1 MFFLCFSDSN
11 TQLIVAKG
19 YINCHL
25 IQCWHTIHP
34 WKELMKHSGRD
45 WGCTK
50 RQLYIKCIYLNI
62 CMLWL
67 NWVNGFCKKK
77 KKPEHW
83 PALYLINISIFF
95 ANYKLKK
102 KTNLRLT
109 YNYNLSRFLK
119 RLISYH
125 YIIEQVYI
133 SVILSFS
140 LNHVMSF
147 FDWRRD
153 SHQIFF

>member
-1 MFFLCFSDSN
+1 MSFDTVL
-11 TQLIVAKG
+11 TY
-19 YINCHL
+19 YISVKRTHETFRPRL
-25 IQCWHTIHP
+25 GLYEKTTIH
-34 WKELMKHSGRD
+34 KMHLFEYVCALVELGERF
-45 WGCTK
+45 
-50 RQLYIKCIYLNI
+50 LL
-62 CMLWL
+62 
-67 NWVNGFCKKK
+67 KKK
-77 KKPEHW
+77 KAR
-83 PALYLINISIFF
+83 ALTFPLFKQYINFF

-102 KTNLRLT
+102 NNLRLT

-147 FDWRRD
+147 FD
-153 SHQIFF
+153 